1 VQTLCLLL
9 TSARCICSEKQSKI
23 YVVFPETAADSNK
36 SGRVLCDLDAKKREH
51 DFFEHPETDVV
62 AVRFSIPAEVKY
74 ELIPFELLA
83 TPEIFSSVQIHPT
96 DHVVY
101 PSLLANVADSNFS
114 VVRTGSI
121 ARTPNQQK
129 IELNLGDRDH
139 PIISKQE
146 IFLIDTM
153 AIPGASGSPLF
164 LSPEPR
170 QTGAA
175 VTAFLLGIIQAHAN
189 SPEIIHP
196 VQPAG
201 PDSSP
206 PPDPAKQYWF
216 GANAGIAVVI
226 PAWHI
231 REIMETADF
240 KHRISEL
247 IKEDD

>member
-1 VQTLCLLL
+1 MPTANVRSMYLLRCLVALVCFVSFAVDQAEANPPTNSTPPPIRTAADL
-9 TSARCICSEKQSKI
+9 IQMMSRATVYVFSDEPRRPLGTAFIVAYPCGSQKPGMAFSFLVTAKHVIEKQSKI

-146 IFLIDTM
+146 IFLI
-153 AIPGASGSPLF
+153 
-164 LSPEPR
+164 
-170 QTGAA
+170 
-175 VTAFLLGIIQAHAN
+175 
-189 SPEIIHP
+189 
-196 VQPAG
+196 
-201 PDSSP
+201 
-206 PPDPAKQYWF
+206 
-216 GANAGIAVVI
+216 
-226 PAWHI
+226 
-231 REIMETADF
+231 
-240 KHRISEL
+240 
-247 IKEDD
+247 